1 MKSSRSERQGLTG
14 TGDGQILTF
23 CPDKIQ
29 SLPTI
34 MRMYR
39 ISSLMLLS
47 QFIPPVSFSHCVYK
61 SSTDIYTLGC
71 GVLCLVT
78 QSCPNLCISMDCSPS
93 GFSVRGILQARTP
106 EWVVISFS
114 RGSFLPRDR
123 TRGSYV
129 SCWQVGSL
137 LLAPPEKIM
146 LRRKREG
153 IKEKFTLN

>member
-1 MKSSRSERQGLTG
+1 MYMYCSAKCHGVVSQAQTIFTSYKYFFVHLFLSFLCGLSWATTLRESTNQEMMSSNRIIEVGSVCLTLW
-14 TGDGQILTF
+14 D
-23 CPDKIQ
+23 
-29 SLPTI
+29 
-34 MRMYR
+34 
-39 ISSLMLLS
+39 
-47 QFIPPVSFSHCVYK
+47 
-61 SSTDIYTLGC
+61 
-71 GVLCLVT
+71 
-78 QSCPNLCISMDCSPS
+78 PNDHSPS
-93 GFSVRGILQARTP
+93 GSSVRGILQARTP